1 MSVVN
6 HASMQ
11 NESCTLKLFYHH
23 IPASKTCCVSCI
35 TLIYISCMIYHYM
48 TLYNHTTVEQKFFE
62 LVVIEQLTLSSLEL
76 LMQLNQLA
84 LRLYSCYNSWPIVMH
99 HIILSYYYLTIET
112 MIINTIITR
121 GYGQTEEPTDRLT
134 DKQSLL
140 PTELI

>member
-1 MSVVN
+1 
-6 HASMQ
+6 
-11 NESCTLKLFYHH
+11 
-23 IPASKTCCVSCI
+23 
-35 TLIYISCMIYHYM
+35 
-48 TLYNHTTVEQKFFE
+48 
-62 LVVIEQLTLSSLEL
+62 
-76 LMQLNQLA
+76 
-84 LRLYSCYNSWPIVMH
+84 MH